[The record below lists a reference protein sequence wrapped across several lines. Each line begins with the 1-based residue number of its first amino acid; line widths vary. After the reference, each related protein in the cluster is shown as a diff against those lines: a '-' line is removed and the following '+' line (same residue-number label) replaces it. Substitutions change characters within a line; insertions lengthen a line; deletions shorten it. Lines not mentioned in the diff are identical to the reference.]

1 MTFSPDDL
9 RQYPV
14 RLADL
19 PPGWMVCDVAA
30 LATAIQPGFPSGKH
44 NQDGQG
50 VPHLRPMNVSRD
62 GTIDLTDIKYVPD
75 QNGPRLNDG
84 DVLFNNTN
92 SPALVGKTAVIRRPS
107 DWAFSNHMTRI
118 APARGVVPSYL
129 AHHLHYLW
137 MTGYFRH
144 RCVNHVNQASI
155 SSGPLAKTVPIA
167 LPPSAEQERIIAAI
181 EEQFSR
187 LDAGVQALERVRQNL
202 KRMRNAVL
210 HAGITGRL
218 CVQDPA
224 DEPGDQ
230 LLARLL
236 REKARRGERI
246 RKTSTPASA
255 SGRSL
260 PFPLPRGWT
269 CAEWQ
274 TIALMIGDIDHKM
287 PDAVDQGVPYVS
299 PRDFLPNNQIDF
311 MGAKKISLDDFRRL
325 AAKIRPEVG
334 DLIYPRYGT
343 IGESRL
349 VGDAQEFL
357 VSYSCALVKTMHGFV
372 DPRYQYYYSI
382 SPVARAQALAA
393 VNDTTQA
400 NVGLRSIQGFLVPI
414 PPLSEQTR
422 IAIEI
427 ERLTSQID
435 TLESE
440 MALWVLRTAAL
451 RSSILAAAFSG
462 KLVSQDPNDEP
473 AAILLERIAAERA
486 SSNGHKATRARKTR
500 TMLTTVPA

>member
-1 MTFSPDDL
+1 
-9 RQYPV
+9 
-14 RLADL
+14 
-19 PPGWMVCDVAA
+19 
-30 LATAIQPGFPSGKH
+30 
-44 NQDGQG
+44 
-50 VPHLRPMNVSRD
+50 
-62 GTIDLTDIKYVPD
+62 
-75 QNGPRLNDG
+75 
-84 DVLFNNTN
+84 
-92 SPALVGKTAVIRRPS
+92 
-107 DWAFSNHMTRI
+107 
-118 APARGVVPSYL
+118 
-129 AHHLHYLW
+129 
-137 MTGYFRH
+137 
-144 RCVNHVNQASI
+144 
-155 SSGPLAKTVPIA
+155 
-167 LPPSAEQERIIAAI
+167 
-181 EEQFSR
+181 
-187 LDAGVQALERVRQNL
+187 
-202 KRMRNAVL
+202 
-210 HAGITGRL
+210 
-218 CVQDPA
+218 
-224 DEPGDQ
+224 
-230 LLARLL
+230 
-236 REKARRGERI
+236 
-246 RKTSTPASA
+246 
-255 SGRSL
+255 
-260 PFPLPRGWT
+260 
-269 CAEWQ
+269 
-274 TIALMIGDIDHKM
+274 MIGDIDHKM